1 MLWTYS
7 SSAMNLTERYEKIYL
22 SLQKVSE
29 RIQPRTHEKETIALP
44 EQGIVEELA
53 MAALP
58 TPQKGNRNCQMLI
71 SERIKLLY
79 KKYVHLSQCFAGHTC
94 FPIVAMQCVK
104 LEVYKNRWALSLKQ
118 QLDTLRIKTW
128 TARREDTL
136 RQAGQ
141 SSKAK

>member
-1 MLWTYS
+1 
-7 SSAMNLTERYEKIYL
+7 MNLTERYEKIYL

-71 SERIKLLY
+71 SERIKL
-79 KKYVHLSQCFAGHTC
+79 Q
-94 FPIVAMQCVK
+94 
-104 LEVYKNRWALSLKQ
+104 
-118 QLDTLRIKTW
+118 
-128 TARREDTL
+128 
-136 RQAGQ
+136 
-141 SSKAK
+141 